1 MTGIESGAPCPIFP
15 EDAPEE
21 VAYGSEVVAMAGVGN
36 PVPFVEGLK
45 KHYNVVQEL
54 IFEDH
59 YAYRRSDLQ
68 TMADAAGERGVII
81 TTEKDAV
88 KLLNRDKIPAELRAR
103 LYYIPISITFIGSS
117 PADFL
122 LKLENDVRT
131 N

>member
-1 MTGIESGAPCPIFP
+1 
-15 EDAPEE
+15 
-21 VAYGSEVVAMAGVGN
+21 MAGVGN
-36 PVPFVEGLK
+36 PNPFLEGLR
-45 KHYNVVQEL
+45 KHYRVIEEL
-54 IFEDH
+54 VYDDH
-59 YAYRRSDLQ
+59 HVYRRHDLQ
-68 TMADAAGERGVII
+68 TMIDAAGEHAVII

-88 KLLNRDKIPAELRAR
+88 KLLNRDKIPAELRSR

>member
-1 MTGIESGAPCPIFP
+1 MPNFVLVFTDKKLELYGKEIILLTGIAQPQHLHKHLEKYVSLITALKYPDHHNFTSHDIKELE
-15 EDAPEE
+15 ED
-21 VAYGSEVVAMAGVGN
+21 
-36 PVPFVEGLK
+36 
-45 KHYNVVQEL
+45 
-54 IFEDH
+54 FEKLN
-59 YAYRRSDLQ
+59 ANNR
-68 TMADAAGERGVII
+68 AII